1 MIFVFIFRSVYCSS
15 IHSLS
20 IISRE
25 REVQQCTTWVLNTQP
40 HKTASSKNFWRSKGF
55 CSSCT
60 GQERVTGATSQPAS
74 LTSTSTPSYVS
85 LAIVSADNL
94 SFRLDQLPRSL
105 VCIIV
110 NVSKLHQKFQTDKSH
125 LSFFQIDRKIELC
138 RNYIKVL
145 DNLIYKGIFEN
156 YFQIFSVLEPGFRLW
171 RGRWVYWQTNWFRD
185 RYEKSNSNTVFDT
198 VAKLSSANCQIAES
212 IVLQNNCKHDQ
223 LQCVQGAGGVAR
235 TAWSRCQSGHG
246 GGQAEQGC

>member
-171 RGRWVYWQTNWFRD
+171 RGRWVYWRTNWFRG
-185 RYEKSNSNTVFDT
+185 RYE
-198 VAKLSSANCQIAES
+198 
-212 IVLQNNCKHDQ
+212 
-223 LQCVQGAGGVAR
+223 
-235 TAWSRCQSGHG
+235 
-246 GGQAEQGC
+246 

>member
-105 VCIIV
+105 VCIIWATADGQTFQKSTK
-110 NVSKLHQKFQTDKSH
+110 NSKQ
-125 LSFFQIDRKIELC
+125 
-138 RNYIKVL
+138 IKV
-145 DNLIYKGIFEN
+145 IFH
-156 YFQIFSVLEPGFRLW
+156 FSRLTE
-171 RGRWVYWQTNWFRD
+171 R
-185 RYEKSNSNTVFDT
+185 
-198 VAKLSSANCQIAES
+198 LSSAETI
-212 IVLQNNCKHDQ
+212 
-223 LQCVQGAGGVAR
+223 
-235 TAWSRCQSGHG
+235 SRFWII
-246 GGQAEQGC
+246 

>member
-105 VCIIV
+105 VCIV
-110 NVSKLHQKFQTDKSH
+110 WATADGQTFQNSTKNSKQ
-125 LSFFQIDRKIELC
+125 
-138 RNYIKVL
+138 IKV
-145 DNLIYKGIFEN
+145 ICH
-156 YFQIFSVLEPGFRLW
+156 FSRLTE
-171 RGRWVYWQTNWFRD
+171 R
-185 RYEKSNSNTVFDT
+185 
-198 VAKLSSANCQIAES
+198 LSSAETI
-212 IVLQNNCKHDQ
+212 
-223 LQCVQGAGGVAR
+223 
-235 TAWSRCQSGHG
+235 SRFWII
-246 GGQAEQGC
+246 